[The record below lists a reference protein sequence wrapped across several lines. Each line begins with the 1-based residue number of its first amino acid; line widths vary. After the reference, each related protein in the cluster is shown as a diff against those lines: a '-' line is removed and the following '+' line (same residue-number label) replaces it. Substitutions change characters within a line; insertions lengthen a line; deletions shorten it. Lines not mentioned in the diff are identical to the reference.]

1 MNAQRNLNLEA
12 MQELFY
18 RGQFSQLLA
27 AASHIGLTDVSLA
40 SVVEL
45 ALLRANAMFELG
57 DVAGSKQVL
66 EGILAETA
74 VRFPKQFTYVSARLR
89 YMSGEYE
96 QAVNLFSL
104 LKNLCEADADLVT
117 AFKAEL
123 GLANI
128 AYTLRNISSLKQSLD
143 LLAKG
148 AAEMPEAEQISYE
161 LLLGHL
167 AGLESDDEATVDS
180 KFLKVVGI
188 ASRRGWTYF
197 QKRAMYFLVI
207 HARRTGR
214 NAVAE
219 ARIEIL
225 KAMIDA
231 EQDRYFGHLVQ
242 ERFKAGSDMN
252 QPMRVDPQAMVV
264 SFGAQSTWNLHD
276 CPQMYRFVEM
286 LHGSQRFVSKAEIAK
301 ALWPAEAYR
310 KYVHDPRIFDLAKRL
325 RKRID
330 SENVA
335 GVSFLSGRAGY
346 QLVLPKAS

>member
-1 MNAQRNLNLEA
+1 MNAQRNLNLES

-18 RGQFSQLLA
+18 RGQFSQLLS
-27 AASHIGLTDVSLA
+27 AASHIGLADVSLA

-45 ALLRANAMFELG
+45 AMLRANAMFELG

-66 EGILAETA
+66 EGIVAETA

-96 QAVNLFSL
+96 QAVSLFRL
-104 LKNLCEADADLVT
+104 LKELCAAELDKTT

-128 AYTLRNISSLKQSLD
+128 AYTQRDIPALKQSLRC
-143 LLAKG
+143 LAND
-148 AAEMPEAEQISYE
+148 AADMPMAEQLSYQ

-167 AGLESDDEATVDS
+167 AGLEVEDDRGVD
-180 KFLKVVGI
+180 KNFLQVMGL

-197 QKRAMYFLVI
+197 QKRALYFLVV

-214 NAVAE
+214 SAVAE
-219 ARIEIL
+219 SRIEIL
-225 KAMIDA
+225 NAMIDA
-231 EQDRYFGHLVQ
+231 DQDRYFAHLVQ
-242 ERFKAGSDMN
+242 ERFKAGSDLN
-252 QPMRVDPQAMVV
+252 QPMRVDPQAMIV
-264 SFGAQSTWNLHD
+264 SFGSKSSWNLYD

-286 LHGSQRFVSKAEIAK
+286 LHGSQRFISKSEIAK

-330 SENVA
+330 SENLA